1 MNLKKIA
8 IAINALTFPLVGLA
22 TDYGDVVGSQN
33 FNNGDTAQTILTNA
47 ITDAINVSTGGI
59 TVTNNG
65 NGSTSN
71 PGVVRVE
78 AGTVNLGTGSK
89 IKASDVVGSN
99 ETSALV
105 ITNSTGT
112 TQFTAKDLEINVAN
126 NSNAQSVSGIE
137 AKDGVNSISLDGT
150 TKIDVSSTGTA
161 SSFFSGISLSGVTGD
176 TTLTADKLFITVA
189 TGNTN
194 DAIRTYGISTVGNNA
209 TGDKT
214 LSYNSASIEV
224 TAQHG
229 HAIGINNADGV
240 INGKDTTINVTGGS
254 GPVIYADPE
263 VIGISNLSINKT
275 GKITLTGDTAIN
287 LKSGA
292 DQTWMVGIDTTDNGA
307 QFSQQGGAL
316 TINLDTNGY
325 ADNDVFGL
333 RAEIN
338 GHIDAK
344 DLNKLA
350 INSLGNASTN
360 SAYIM
365 AAAGGKVTVNTKDL
379 SLGINGINS
388 GENVLA
394 ASSNGNIELSSAKTQ
409 VKGNLFAD
417 AGSITFNGANGTFTG
432 QAITENNGRIEL
444 NLTNNMTWQMTG
456 NSDVNTLSLKNSN
469 VDFKSY
475 SETGHY
481 GTLTVANLIGGQNA
495 TFNMNANINTR
506 DHDSLLI
513 TDSSSG
519 NYHLAI
525 SNQGASP
532 TTGAETITM
541 VEDNST
547 NRQAK
552 FTSNT
557 VELGGYQYGLR
568 QNGNK
573 WELTSARSITSTADA
588 AANFVNTNYLLT
600 YIDTQ
605 TLLQRMGELRSNE
618 GQEGNFWARGF
629 SGKLNAFA
637 SNKLH
642 GFDMDYNGVQVGIDK
657 LITTRT
663 ANFYVGTMVGYTDG
677 DPNYKHGSGG
687 ARDINAGL
695 YGSYIDN
702 SGFYIDSIV
711 KYTRFKNN
719 FSVSDSVGQN
729 VKGKSK
735 TNGYG
740 LSLETG
746 KRFTINSTNFYLEPQ
761 LQLSYSHQSS
771 DTVKASN
778 GLKVKLDS
786 YDSLLGRGS
795 LIAGYQIKQDDNPID
810 VYVKSGYVREFKGN
824 TAYYLNDSKEKH
836 DFKGGWVDSAVGVT
850 AQFNKHHNIY
860 AEVSYANGNRFDK
873 QQANIGYRFQF

>member
-8 IAINALTFPLVGLA
+8 ITINALTFPLVGLA
-22 TDYGDVVGSQN
+22 TDYGDVAGSQN

-65 NGSTSN
+65 NGSTNN
-71 PGVVRVE
+71 PGVVGVE

-89 IKASDVVGSN
+89 IKASDVIGSN

-194 DAIRTYGISTVGNNA
+194 DAIRTYGISTVRNNA

-229 HAIGINNADGV
+229 HAIGINNVDGV

-292 DQTWMVGIDTTDNGA
+292 DQTWMVGIDTTGNGT

-333 RAEIN
+333 RAESN

-469 VDFKSY
+469 VDLKSY

-481 GTLTVANLIGGQNA
+481 STLTVANLICRQNA
-495 TFNMNANINTR
+495 TFNMNANISR
-506 DHDSLLI
+506 GESDLLRI
-513 TDSSSG
+513 TNSSSG
-519 NYHLAI
+519 NYYLAI

-532 TTGAETITM
+532 TTGTETITM

-552 FTSNT
+552 FTTST

-568 QNGNK
+568 QNGNN
-573 WELTSARSITSTADA
+573 WVLTSARSITSTADA

-605 TLLQRMGELRSNE
+605 TLLQRRKFL
-618 GQEGNFWARGF
+618 
-629 SGKLNAFA
+629 
-637 SNKLH
+637 
-642 GFDMDYNGVQVGIDK
+642 
-657 LITTRT
+657 
-663 ANFYVGTMVGYTDG
+663 
-677 DPNYKHGSGG
+677 
-687 ARDINAGL
+687 
-695 YGSYIDN
+695 
-702 SGFYIDSIV
+702 
-711 KYTRFKNN
+711 
-719 FSVSDSVGQN
+719 
-729 VKGKSK
+729 
-735 TNGYG
+735 
-740 LSLETG
+740 G
-746 KRFTINSTNFYLEPQ
+746 KRL
-761 LQLSYSHQSS
+761 
-771 DTVKASN
+771 
-778 GLKVKLDS
+778 
-786 YDSLLGRGS
+786 
-795 LIAGYQIKQDDNPID
+795 
-810 VYVKSGYVREFKGN
+810 
-824 TAYYLNDSKEKH
+824 
-836 DFKGGWVDSAVGVT
+836 
-850 AQFNKHHNIY
+850 
-860 AEVSYANGNRFDK
+860 
-873 QQANIGYRFQF
+873 

>member
-8 IAINALTFPLVGLA
+8 ITINALTFPLVGLA
-22 TDYGDVVGSQN
+22 TDYGDVAGSQN

-65 NGSTSN
+65 NGSTNN
-71 PGVVRVE
+71 PGVVGVE

-89 IKASDVVGSN
+89 IKASDVIGSN

-126 NSNAQSVSGIE
+126 NSNAQLVSGIE

-194 DAIRTYGISTVGNNA
+194 DAIRTYGISTVRNNA

-229 HAIGINNADGV
+229 HAIGINNVDGV

-254 GPVIYADPE
+254 GPVIYAAPE

-292 DQTWMVGIDTTDNGA
+292 DQTWMVGIDTTGNGT

-333 RAEIN
+333 RAESN

-365 AAAGGKVTVNTKDL
+365 AAAGGKVTFNTKDL

-469 VDFKSY
+469 VDLKSY

-481 GTLTVANLIGGQNA
+481 STLTVANLICRQNA
-495 TFNMNANINTR
+495 TFNMNANISR
-506 DHDSLLI
+506 GESDLLRI
-513 TDSSSG
+513 TNSSSG
-519 NYHLAI
+519 NYYLAI

-532 TTGAETITM
+532 TTGTETITM

-552 FTSNT
+552 FTTST

-568 QNGNK
+568 QNGNN
-573 WELTSARSITSTADA
+573 WVLTSARSITSTADA

-605 TLLQRMGELRSNE
+605 TLLQRRKFL
-618 GQEGNFWARGF
+618 
-629 SGKLNAFA
+629 
-637 SNKLH
+637 
-642 GFDMDYNGVQVGIDK
+642 
-657 LITTRT
+657 
-663 ANFYVGTMVGYTDG
+663 
-677 DPNYKHGSGG
+677 
-687 ARDINAGL
+687 
-695 YGSYIDN
+695 
-702 SGFYIDSIV
+702 
-711 KYTRFKNN
+711 
-719 FSVSDSVGQN
+719 
-729 VKGKSK
+729 
-735 TNGYG
+735 
-740 LSLETG
+740 G
-746 KRFTINSTNFYLEPQ
+746 KRL
-761 LQLSYSHQSS
+761 
-771 DTVKASN
+771 
-778 GLKVKLDS
+778 
-786 YDSLLGRGS
+786 
-795 LIAGYQIKQDDNPID
+795 
-810 VYVKSGYVREFKGN
+810 
-824 TAYYLNDSKEKH
+824 
-836 DFKGGWVDSAVGVT
+836 
-850 AQFNKHHNIY
+850 
-860 AEVSYANGNRFDK
+860 
-873 QQANIGYRFQF
+873 

>member
-1 MNLKKIA
+1 M
-8 IAINALTFPLVGLA
+8 PLPSHLWA
-22 TDYGDVVGSQN
+22 SPTDYGDVAGSQN

-65 NGSTSN
+65 NGSTNN
-71 PGVVRVE
+71 PGVVVVE

-89 IKASDVVGSN
+89 IKASDVIGSN
-99 ETSALV
+99 KTSALV

-229 HAIGINNADGV
+229 HAIGINNVDGV

-292 DQTWMVGIDTTDNGA
+292 DQTWMVGIDTTGNGT

-333 RAEIN
+333 RAESN

-456 NSDVNTLSLKNSN
+456 NSDVNTLSLRNSN
-469 VDFKSY
+469 FDLKSY

-481 GTLTVANLIGGQNA
+481 STLTVANLICRQNA
-495 TFNMNANINTR
+495 TFNMNANISR
-506 DHDSLLI
+506 GESDLLRI
-513 TDSSSG
+513 TNSSSG
-519 NYHLAI
+519 NYYLAI

-532 TTGAETITM
+532 TTGTETITM

-552 FTSNT
+552 FTTST

-568 QNGNK
+568 QNGNN
-573 WELTSARSITSTADA
+573 WVLTSARSITSTADA

-605 TLLQRMGELRSNE
+605 TLLQRRKFL
-618 GQEGNFWARGF
+618 
-629 SGKLNAFA
+629 
-637 SNKLH
+637 
-642 GFDMDYNGVQVGIDK
+642 
-657 LITTRT
+657 
-663 ANFYVGTMVGYTDG
+663 
-677 DPNYKHGSGG
+677 
-687 ARDINAGL
+687 
-695 YGSYIDN
+695 
-702 SGFYIDSIV
+702 
-711 KYTRFKNN
+711 
-719 FSVSDSVGQN
+719 
-729 VKGKSK
+729 
-735 TNGYG
+735 
-740 LSLETG
+740 G
-746 KRFTINSTNFYLEPQ
+746 KRL
-761 LQLSYSHQSS
+761 
-771 DTVKASN
+771 
-778 GLKVKLDS
+778 
-786 YDSLLGRGS
+786 
-795 LIAGYQIKQDDNPID
+795 
-810 VYVKSGYVREFKGN
+810 
-824 TAYYLNDSKEKH
+824 
-836 DFKGGWVDSAVGVT
+836 
-850 AQFNKHHNIY
+850 
-860 AEVSYANGNRFDK
+860 
-873 QQANIGYRFQF
+873 

>member
-65 NGSTSN
+65 NGSTNN
-71 PGVVRVE
+71 PGVVGVE
-78 AGTVNLGTGSK
+78 AGTVNLGTSSK
-89 IKASDVVGSN
+89 IKASDVIGSN

-194 DAIRTYGISTVGNNA
+194 DAISTYGISTVGNNA

-229 HAIGINNADGV
+229 HAIGINNVDGV

-263 VIGISNLSINKT
+263 VIGISNLSINKI

-292 DQTWMVGIDTTDNGA
+292 DQTWMVGIDTTGNGT

-333 RAEIN
+333 RAESN

-456 NSDVNTLSLKNSN
+456 NSDVNILSLKNSN

-495 TFNMNANINTR
+495 TFNLNANISR
-506 DHDSLLI
+506 GESDLLRI
-513 TDSSSG
+513 TNSSSG
-519 NYHLAI
+519 NYYLAI

-532 TTGAETITM
+532 TTGTETITM

-552 FTSNT
+552 FTTST
-557 VELGGYQYGLR
+557 VELGGYQYGFR
-568 QNGNK
+568 QNSNN
-573 WELTSARSITSTADA
+573 WVLTSARSITSTADA

-600 YIDTQ
+600 YIDT
-605 TLLQRMGELRSNE
+605 
-618 GQEGNFWARGF
+618 
-629 SGKLNAFA
+629 
-637 SNKLH
+637 
-642 GFDMDYNGVQVGIDK
+642 
-657 LITTRT
+657 
-663 ANFYVGTMVGYTDG
+663 
-677 DPNYKHGSGG
+677 
-687 ARDINAGL
+687 
-695 YGSYIDN
+695 
-702 SGFYIDSIV
+702 
-711 KYTRFKNN
+711 
-719 FSVSDSVGQN
+719 
-729 VKGKSK
+729 
-735 TNGYG
+735 
-740 LSLETG
+740 
-746 KRFTINSTNFYLEPQ
+746 
-761 LQLSYSHQSS
+761 
-771 DTVKASN
+771 
-778 GLKVKLDS
+778 
-786 YDSLLGRGS
+786 
-795 LIAGYQIKQDDNPID
+795 
-810 VYVKSGYVREFKGN
+810 
-824 TAYYLNDSKEKH
+824 
-836 DFKGGWVDSAVGVT
+836 
-850 AQFNKHHNIY
+850 
-860 AEVSYANGNRFDK
+860 
-873 QQANIGYRFQF
+873 

>member
-8 IAINALTFPLVGLA
+8 ITINALTFPLVGLA
-22 TDYGDVVGSQN
+22 TDYGDVAGSQN

-65 NGSTSN
+65 NGSTNN
-71 PGVVRVE
+71 PGVVGVE

-89 IKASDVVGSN
+89 IKASDVIGSN

-126 NSNAQSVSGIE
+126 NSNAQLVSGIE

-194 DAIRTYGISTVGNNA
+194 DAIRTYGISTVRNNA

-229 HAIGINNADGV
+229 HAIGINNVDGV

-254 GPVIYADPE
+254 GPVIYAAPE

-292 DQTWMVGIDTTDNGA
+292 DQTWMVGIDTTGNGT

-333 RAEIN
+333 RAESN

-469 VDFKSY
+469 VDLKSY

-481 GTLTVANLIGGQNA
+481 STLTVANLICRQNA
-495 TFNMNANINTR
+495 TFNMNANISR
-506 DHDSLLI
+506 GESDLLRI
-513 TDSSSG
+513 TNSSSG
-519 NYHLAI
+519 NYYLAI

-532 TTGAETITM
+532 TTGTETITM

-552 FTSNT
+552 FTTST

-568 QNGNK
+568 QNGNN
-573 WELTSARSITSTADA
+573 WVLTSARSITSTADA

-605 TLLQRMGELRSNE
+605 TLLQRRKFL
-618 GQEGNFWARGF
+618 
-629 SGKLNAFA
+629 
-637 SNKLH
+637 
-642 GFDMDYNGVQVGIDK
+642 
-657 LITTRT
+657 
-663 ANFYVGTMVGYTDG
+663 
-677 DPNYKHGSGG
+677 
-687 ARDINAGL
+687 
-695 YGSYIDN
+695 
-702 SGFYIDSIV
+702 
-711 KYTRFKNN
+711 
-719 FSVSDSVGQN
+719 
-729 VKGKSK
+729 
-735 TNGYG
+735 
-740 LSLETG
+740 G
-746 KRFTINSTNFYLEPQ
+746 KRL
-761 LQLSYSHQSS
+761 
-771 DTVKASN
+771 
-778 GLKVKLDS
+778 
-786 YDSLLGRGS
+786 
-795 LIAGYQIKQDDNPID
+795 
-810 VYVKSGYVREFKGN
+810 
-824 TAYYLNDSKEKH
+824 
-836 DFKGGWVDSAVGVT
+836 
-850 AQFNKHHNIY
+850 
-860 AEVSYANGNRFDK
+860 
-873 QQANIGYRFQF
+873 